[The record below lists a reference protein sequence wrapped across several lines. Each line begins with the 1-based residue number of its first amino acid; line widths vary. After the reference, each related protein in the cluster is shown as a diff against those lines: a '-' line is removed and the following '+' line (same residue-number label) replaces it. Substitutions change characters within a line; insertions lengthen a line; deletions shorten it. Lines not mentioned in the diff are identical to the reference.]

1 MRVFSTKANRVVSIK
16 TVDGS
21 YKLKHYEHSID
32 TNEDI
37 LFKIYDAATKTFS
50 KDSETDRLLDEIKAL
65 SNSPVSVKVSPVE
78 FKLLWTSPE
87 RIALKT
93 LRETDSILDDFF
105 SIVEDIRLTEVNL
118 GLESTKQAVSY
129 AVAQLVS
136 NGTINQSES
145 EVRIEEILSGQLK

>member
-21 YKLKHYEHSID
+21 YKLKHYEHSTD

-50 KDSETDRLLDEIKAL
+50 KDSKTDEYLDEIKAL
-65 SNSPVSVKVSPVE
+65 SNSPVPVKVSPVE

-93 LRETDSILDDFF
+93 LRENDPILDDFF
-105 SIVEDIRLTEVNL
+105 SIVEDPRLTEVNM

>member
-16 TVDGS
+16 KVDGS
-21 YKLKHYEHSID
+21 YKLKHYEYSTD

-37 LFKIYDAATKTFS
+37 LFKIYDATTKTFS
-50 KDSETDRLLDEIKAL
+50 KDSKTDELLNNIKNIKKEAA
-65 SNSPVSVKVSPVE
+65 PIRVSPVE

-93 LRETDSILDDFF
+93 LRETDPILDDFF
-105 SIVEDIRLTEVNL
+105 SIVEDPRLTEVNL

-145 EVRIEEILSGQLK
+145 EVRIEEILSGQFK